1 MLTNRELINI
11 IFLINIKVLAKSFMN
26 INFAKYYKIFLILLM
41 KVYKLRLANNIIR
54 GNIIYIIRII
64 YALNDYI
71 EEFYY
76 LITSLVRFD
85 IILDIF

>member
-1 MLTNRELINI
+1 MLTDRELINI
-11 IFLINIKVLAKSFMN
+11 TFLTDIEALVKSF
-26 INFAKYYKIFLILLM
+26 INVNFTKYYKILLILLI

-54 GNIIYIIRII
+54 ENIIYIIRII

-71 EEFYY
+71 EELYY

-85 IILDIF
+85 IILDIS

>member
-1 MLTNRELINI
+1 
-11 IFLINIKVLAKSFMN
+11 
-26 INFAKYYKIFLILLM
+26 M
-41 KVYKLRLANNIIR
+41 KVYKLRLANNIIKE
-54 GNIIYIIRII
+54 NIIYIIRII

-85 IILDIF
+85 IILDIS